1 MGPYLLK
8 ETEASLSTN
17 TYGGKL
23 EEISDFKIFNECA
36 DWPAGRYSPI
46 PGLNATSFD
55 AAWRVHQKED

>member
-55 AAWRVHQKED
+55 AA